1 MLNNSF
7 DILIEEDKET
17 KQYYGSVPNLP
28 GCYSTG
34 DTVEEL
40 ITNMKEAISLY
51 LEVKKEEKSKLLNNN
66 VLGLI
71 RVTLWVNFRLF
82 LL

>member
-7 DILIEEDKET
+7 DVLIEEDKET

-51 LEVKKEEKSKLLNNN
+51 LEVKKEDKSKILNNN
-66 VLGLI
+66 VLGMI
-71 RVTLWVNFRLF
+71 RVTL
-82 LL
+82 

>member
-7 DILIEEDKET
+7 DVLIEEDKET

-40 ITNMKEAISLY
+40 IINMKEAISLY
-51 LEVKKEEKSKLLNNN
+51 LEVKKEKKSKLLNNN

-71 RVTLWVNFRLF
+71 RVTL
-82 LL
+82 

>member
-7 DILIEEDKET
+7 DVLIEEDKET

-51 LEVKKEEKSKLLNNN
+51 LEVKKEDKSKILNNN
-66 VLGLI
+66 VLGMI
-71 RVTLWVNFRLF
+71 RVTLWVSFLLF